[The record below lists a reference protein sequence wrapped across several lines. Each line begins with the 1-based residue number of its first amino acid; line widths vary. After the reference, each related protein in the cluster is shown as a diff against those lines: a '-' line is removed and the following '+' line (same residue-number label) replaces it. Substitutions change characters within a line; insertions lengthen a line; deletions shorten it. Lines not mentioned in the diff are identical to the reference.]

1 MKDVIVGKVYF
12 LVIRL
17 KIKCME
23 IELLRKETTG
33 AMNAS
38 GSYNTGVVERTEVL
52 FKYEVM
58 DGSPNKGETVPIRIF
73 LAGYDL
79 QPTMRDIA
87 KKFSVR
93 YCSDSFPR
101 ISNLIFSFF

>member
-1 MKDVIVGKVYF
+1 MYVGSICRYHLKDVIVGKVYF

-17 KIKCME
+17 KIKSME
-23 IELLRKETTG
+23 VELLRKETTG
-33 AMNAS
+33 NMSGS
-38 GSYNTGVVERTEVL
+38 GSYNTGMVDRTECV

-79 QPTMRDIA
+79 QPTMREIA

-93 YCSDSFPR
+93 
-101 ISNLIFSFF
+101 

>member
-1 MKDVIVGKVYF
+1 MGKVYF

-17 KIKCME
+17 KLKSME
-23 IELLRKETTG
+23 IELLRKEITG
-33 AMNAS
+33 AQNSSSYSS
-38 GSYNTGVVERTEVL
+38 GALVERTDYIL
-52 FKYEVM
+52 KYEVM

-87 KKFSVR
+87 KMFSVK
-93 YCSDSFPR
+93 
-101 ISNLIFSFF
+101 LVTFS